1 MKQLG
6 AADPRRI
13 GPYTLF
19 GRLGAGGMG
28 AVYLGRARGRTVA
41 VKVVRPD
48 LARDDAFR
56 DRFQREVEAARLVS
70 GAFTAPVVD
79 ADTRARIPWMAT
91 TFVVGVSLEQ
101 AVGTRGPLP
110 ENVLWALTAGVAE
123 ALASVHDAGL
133 IHRDLK
139 PANVLLAL
147 DGPRVIDFG
156 IARAVDGTALTSTG
170 AIIGSAPY
178 MSPEQAVGEALTS
191 ASDTFSLG
199 SAIAFAARGD
209 SLFGAGAAAGVLF
222 RIVHTEPDLGAVPA
236 GLRDLIAA
244 CLAKDPDDRPT
255 PRQVSEFVER
265 EGHPVPSGGW
275 LPDAVAADIIAVRA
289 VMTTLPEPP
298 PTLPFTQVTP
308 GLGAPVPGAPASG
321 APASGPAESVPA
333 ESGGPEWGGPGVGR
347 PEPGGPTA
355 GGPTAGD
362 PYAGGPQSPSGRPWL
377 GRRKLLLG
385 LAGGTLAVAGAGTWL
400 GLALSASGEAKGGSG
415 SGPRPSGNDVPEAT
429 LAWKMKQSATCPQ
442 VISTD
447 GVVVCP
453 SLEKVLALDDEGRT
467 KWTVSGADHGLA
479 FSVQGSLPNAIAA
492 VDDGHLYVAG
502 MGMKSMEMRSAVLA
516 IDLAKGKAA
525 WTATLDRPHTQGVL
539 RFCGVLD
546 GTAYLIDFGDG
557 KDHGPSPA
565 GYHVWA
571 LDLASRKTSWFHGE
585 DAGLIF
591 SALPQRGDG
600 ALFAS
605 TTRLR
610 ALDAKGEVAW
620 SKKVEPH
627 TVDAAGRY
635 FVLVDGGGR
644 MSALD
649 AATGKS
655 VWEVPDAVPMSL
667 RGDGIATDKD
677 GRVLYALWQDKDHG
691 YSLGALDSG
700 TGRTRWK
707 VPVPADSKDSR
718 SFGARL
724 LCADGNLYRMGAD
737 SVVWAFD
744 PSNGKPRWKY
754 TGMKGTDPSK
764 LAWTAGDG
772 RLCLSDPTAT
782 TVAALHANGA

>member
-1 MKQLG
+1 MKQLE
-6 AADPRRI
+6 AADPRQI
-13 GPYTLF
+13 GPYTLL

-79 ADTRARIPWMAT
+79 ADTRDRIPWMAT
-91 TFVVGVSLEQ
+91 AFVVGVSLDQ
-101 AVGTRGPLP
+101 AVSTRGPLP
-110 ENVLWALTAGVAE
+110 EDALWALTAGVAE
-123 ALASVHDAGL
+123 ALASVHDARL

-191 ASDTFSLG
+191 ASDMFSLG
-199 SAIAFAARGD
+199 SAIAFAAAGD

-236 GLRDLIAA
+236 GLRDLIAS
-244 CLAKDPDDRPT
+244 CLAKSPDDRPT

-265 EGHPVPSGGW
+265 EGHPIPSGGW
-275 LPDAVAADIIAVRA
+275 LPEAVAADIIAVRA

-298 PTLPFTQVTP
+298 PTRPFTQV
-308 GLGAPVPGAPASG
+308 APVLGSAVSG
-321 APASGPAESVPA
+321 AAEPLPSASASV
-333 ESGGPEWGGPGVGR
+333 SDGPGPDRPESGR
-347 PEPGGPTA
+347 PEPGDSVASHP
-355 GGPTAGD
+355 D
-362 PYAGGPQSPSGRPWL
+362 PDRPEPDRPDDPDHAAPDRP
-377 GRRKLLLG
+377 GTTRRKLLLG

-400 GLALSASGEAKGGSG
+400 ALNGTGQAGDGSARR
-415 SGPRPSGNDVPEAT
+415 RPSGDDVPEAT
-429 LAWKMKQSATCPQ
+429 LAWKDKQSATCPQ
-442 VISTD
+442 VLSSH
-447 GVVVCP
+447 GVVACP
-453 SLEKVLALDDEGRT
+453 SLERVLGLDDEGNT
-467 KWTVSGADHGLA
+467 KWTVNGADHGIA
-479 FSVQGSLPNAIAA
+479 FSVQGSLPNVIAA

-502 MGMKSMEMRSAVLA
+502 MSMKAAAVQSAVLA
-516 IDLAKGKAA
+516 IDLANGKAA
-525 WTATLDRPHTQGVL
+525 WTATLDRPHTRGVL
-539 RFCGVLD
+539 RFCGILD
-546 GTAYLIDFGDG
+546 GTAYLMGFGDG
-557 KDHGPSPA
+557 RDHGPTPV

-585 DAGLIF
+585 DADLIF
-591 SALPQRGDG
+591 SALPRRGDH
-600 ALFAS
+600 ALFAG

-610 ALDAKGEVAW
+610 ALDADGKAAW
-620 SKKVEPH
+620 TKKAEPH
-627 TVDAAGRY
+627 TVDAAGRH
-635 FVLVDGGGR
+635 FIVVDGSSR

-649 AATGKS
+649 PATGKS
-655 VWEVPDAVPMSL
+655 VWTVPDIAPASL
-667 RGDGIATDKD
+667 RGGGIATDQD
-677 GRVLYALWQDKDHG
+677 GKILYALWQDKDHG

-707 VPVPADSKDSR
+707 VPLPADSKDSR
-718 SFGARL
+718 SLGARL
-724 LCADGNLYRMGAD
+724 LCADGNVYRMGAD
-737 SVVWAFD
+737 SVVWACD

-754 TGMKGTDPSK
+754 TGMKGTDPTK